1 MQRRIVALLVF
12 AFAGVALA
20 GVVLAAQAPAPAAN
34 SVEAI
39 LAAHKKADDEYAHAV
54 MSPFTAVAVQYF
66 EPGQTVRLG
75 AGAKG
80 ATFDPASSM
89 DRTVDVT
96 LEGGSFWV
104 TPVAGS
110 APVVIRQRTT
120 GGGVAAAPGTP
131 VTGRTKL
138 GEREIAGLGR
148 HLVEFLA
155 SATTGNARV
164 FDPEAAAKQHYAGL
178 KWFAP
183 DLSFQ
188 VKAAFEPFASPEKV
202 VIMTS
207 RGLQKD
213 YYRVGRFTFT
223 VAGAPQ
229 ALTVLST
236 SPTPKPGD
244 ELFLPFRDATTGKES
259 YSVGRYL
266 FPKFEGTGATYLID
280 FNLATNPLCNY
291 SPHYNCP
298 IPPKENVV
306 TVAIRAGER
315 TYPH

>member
-1 MQRRIVALLVF
+1 VTRRTAVPIAWV
-12 AFAGVALA
+12 LA
-20 GVVLAAQAPAPAAN
+20 CSVLAAQSPAPAA
-34 SVEAI
+34 SAVDAI
-39 LAAHKKADDEYAHAV
+39 LAAHKKADDEYARAV

-75 AGAKG
+75 VDADRVA
-80 ATFDPASSM
+80 FDPAAAM
-89 DRTVDVT
+89 AAAIDVT
-96 LEGGSFWV
+96 LQDGSFWM
-104 TPVAGS
+104 TPVPGS
-110 APVVIRQRTT
+110 APVVVRQKTA
-120 GGGVAAAPGTP
+120 GGTVADAPGIP
-131 VTGRTKL
+131 VAGKTKL
-138 GEREIAGLGR
+138 AERDVANIGR

-155 SATTGNARV
+155 GAATGNVRV
-164 FDPEAAAKQHYAGL
+164 FDPDAAPKKHYAGL

-183 DLSFQ
+183 DLAFQ

-223 VAGAPQ
+223 LSGAAQ

-236 SPTPKPGD
+236 SPAPKAGD

-266 FPKFEGTGATYLID
+266 FPKFAGAGASYLID

-306 TVAIRAGER
+306 SAAIRAGEMA
-315 TYPH
+315 YPH

>member
-1 MQRRIVALLVF
+1 VTRRIAAFLVF
-12 AFAGVALA
+12 ALA
-20 GVVLAAQAPAPAAN
+20 GAVLAAQAPAPAA
-34 SVEAI
+34 SAVDAI
-39 LAAHKKADDEYAHAV
+39 LAAHKKADDEYARAV

-75 AGAKG
+75 ADAAAAAFDPGAAMAGMVDLTLDGGAFWAAPVSGAK
-80 ATFDPASSM
+80 P
-89 DRTVDVT
+89 
-96 LEGGSFWV
+96 
-104 TPVAGS
+104 
-110 APVVIRQRTT
+110 PVVLQKAA
-120 GGGVAAAPGTP
+120 GGVITAAPGTP
-131 VTGRTKL
+131 LSGKTRL
-138 GEREIAGLGR
+138 GERDVIGLGR
-148 HLVEFLA
+148 YLA
-155 SATTGNARV
+155 EPLSGAATGNVRV
-164 FDPEAAAKQHYAGL
+164 FDPAAAPKKHYAGL

-183 DLSFQ
+183 DLAFQ
-188 VKAAFEPFASPEKV
+188 VKAAFVPFANPEKV

-223 VAGAPQ
+223 LSGAAQ

-236 SPTPKPGD
+236 SPAPKVGY

-266 FPKFEGTGATYLID
+266 FPKFEGAGASYLID

-306 TVAIRAGER
+306 SVAIRAGEMA
-315 TYPH
+315 YPH